1 VTGAASLP
9 VPATP
14 EGRAGLA
21 ALLGDPGRALVALD
35 FDGTLSPIVADPA
48 KARAHPGAVPALRQV
63 AAVVGTLAVITGRP
77 AASAVDLGGFE
88 AVPGLIVLGHYG
100 LERWADGTLDSPPS
114 LPGVEAARAR
124 LPGLLAQAGAPDGTR
139 IEDKGHAV
147 AVHTRQAADPQ
158 AALDRLRDPLAGLAA
173 QYGLAVEPGRMVI
186 ELRPPGMDKGQALR
200 TLVQQR
206 KPSAVM
212 FCGDDLGDVAAF
224 DAVREFRRE
233 DVPGLTVF
241 SGSAEV
247 TALAQP
253 ADLVVDGPDGVVAL
267 LGALADAVTGARPP
281 G

>member
-1 VTGAASLP
+1 VSGTLPEPVTA
-9 VPATP
+9 

-21 ALLGDPGRALVALD
+21 ALLADPGRALVALD

-48 KARAHPGAVPALRQV
+48 VARAHPGATPALRQV
-63 AAVVGTLAVITGRP
+63 AAVVGTVAVITGRP

-88 AVPGLIVLGHYG
+88 AVPGLVVLGHYG
-100 LERWADGTLDSPPS
+100 LERWADGALESPPS
-114 LPGVEAARAR
+114 QPGVEAARAE
-124 LPGLLAQAGAPDGTR
+124 LPGLLAGAGALDGTR

-158 AALDRLRDPLAGLAA
+158 AALDRLRGPLDGLAA
-173 QYGLAVEPGRMVI
+173 RHGLAVEPGRMVI

-206 KPSAVM
+206 GPSAVM
-212 FCGDDLGDVAAF
+212 FCGDDLGDAAAF
-224 DAVREFRRE
+224 GAVRALRGEG
-233 DVPGLTVF
+233 VPGLTVF

-247 TALAQP
+247 TALAER

-267 LGALADAVTGARPP
+267 LGSLAAAVRQAE
-281 G
+281 

>member
-1 VTGAASLP
+1 MSGTLPEPVTA
-9 VPATP
+9 

-21 ALLGDPGRALVALD
+21 ALLADPGRALVALD

-48 KARAHPGAVPALRQV
+48 AAQAHPGAVPALGQV
-63 AAVVGTLAVITGRP
+63 AAVVGTVAVITGRP

-88 AVPGLIVLGHYG
+88 GVPGLVVLGHYG
-100 LERWADGTLDSPPS
+100 LERWADGALESPPS
-114 LPGVEAARAR
+114 QPGVEAARAE
-124 LPGLLAQAGAPDGTR
+124 LPGLLAGAGAPDGTR

-158 AALDRLRDPLAGLAA
+158 AALDRLRGPLDGLAA
-173 QYGLAVEPGRMVI
+173 RHGLAVEPGRMVI

-206 KPSAVM
+206 GPSAVM
-212 FCGDDLGDVAAF
+212 FCGDDLGDAAAF
-224 DAVREFRRE
+224 GAVRALRGEG
-233 DVPGLTVF
+233 VPGLTVF

-247 TALAQP
+247 TALAER

-267 LGALADAVTGARPP
+267 LGSLAAAVRRAQ
-281 G
+281 

>member
-1 VTGAASLP
+1 M
-9 VPATP
+9 
-14 EGRAGLA
+14 
-21 ALLGDPGRALVALD
+21 
-35 FDGTLSPIVADPA
+35 ADPA

-124 LPGLLAQAGAPDGTR
+124 LPGLLAQAGAPEGTR

-158 AALDRLRDPLAGLAA
+158 AALDRIRDPLAGLAA

-186 ELRPPGMDKGQALR
+186 ELRPQGMDKGQALR

-206 KPSAVM
+206 KPSAEM

-224 DAVREFRRE
+224 DAVRELRRE
-233 DVPGLTVF
+233 GVPGLTVF

-247 TALAQP
+247 TALAQS

-267 LGALADAVTGARPP
+267 LGALASAVTGARPP